1 MIKFQSADFEGTIA
15 DYNQAIKL
23 NPNYAMAYEN
33 RGSAKL
39 TLLDFQGGIADYNQ
53 AIELDPNWTG
63 SYISRAGV
71 KLILG
76 DSKGAIADF
85 QKAAEIF
92 RQQGKINEYQDVV
105 NQIIKLQN

>member
-1 MIKFQSADFEGTIA
+1 LTKFQSGDFQGSIA

-39 TLLDFQGGIADYNQ
+39 TLLDFQGAIADYNQ
-53 AIELDPNWTG
+53 AIKLDPNWTG
-63 SYISRAGV
+63 TYISRAGA

-92 RQQGKINEYQDVV
+92 RQQGKINEYQDVI
-105 NQIIKLQN
+105 NQITKLQN